1 MPFEPGNKHGKGR
14 PKGSINGAT
23 RAKEYLEQE
32 GGWDKLLALVG
43 SEEESIQL
51 RTLEVL
57 LERAYGKA
65 PQALKHSG
73 IGGQSPMITGDFLIA
88 LADRINAQRLSA

>member
-14 PKGSINGAT
+14 PKGSINGAS

-32 GGWDKLLALVG
+32 GGWDKLLTLVN
-43 SEEESIQL
+43 SEQESIQL

-73 IGGQSPMITGDFLIA
+73 LGTQPMITGDFLVA
-88 LADRINAQRLSA
+88 LADRINAQRLAA